1 MVGLLGKIPLNMNT
15 QQLVGDKAWEF
26 LFVLGQPG
34 MGSSRSSIRL
44 PFAERV
50 RSQRHA
56 KACRTGAIASLA
68 SAAPGVARVE
78 LHHA

>member
-34 MGSSRSSIRL
+34 MGSSRSSIR
-44 PFAERV
+44 FAI
-50 RSQRHA
+50 
-56 KACRTGAIASLA
+56 C
-68 SAAPGVARVE
+68 
-78 LHHA
+78 

>member
-34 MGSSRSSIRL
+34 MTGGVQSIIN
-44 PFAERV
+44 PI
-50 RSQRHA
+50 
-56 KACRTGAIASLA
+56 AIC
-68 SAAPGVARVE
+68 
-78 LHHA
+78 